1 MKYIITSRNIHMPR
15 KKSKVPLERVSLRFP
30 SELLVRMD
38 RLIERGL
45 FKSRS
50 HLVKEALKEL
60 LKDPKYREALREEE
74 DDFPTLRGR

>member
-1 MKYIITSRNIHMPR
+1 MPR